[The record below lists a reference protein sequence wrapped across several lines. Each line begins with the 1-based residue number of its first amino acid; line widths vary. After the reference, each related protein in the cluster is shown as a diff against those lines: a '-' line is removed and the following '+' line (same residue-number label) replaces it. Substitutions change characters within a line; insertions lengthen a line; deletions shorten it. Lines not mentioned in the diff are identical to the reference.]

1 MSNSALQEIGLIV
14 SILAVI
20 VIPFMIALI
29 RITIKWTRIEER
41 LNELTADMKELVE
54 NKDIV
59 HSDIINTMSND
70 REATNR
76 RLRWVEEHIW
86 KGSRNAL

>member
-54 NKDIV
+54 NKDKV